1 MSNYKKYDDDF
12 KKTLVEL
19 YNNGRTQSSI
29 ANEYGISL
37 SALARWIRLYSTVKT
52 DTGEI
57 LTAKQ
62 IKDLQKRNAQLE
74 EENIILKKRLP
85 SSRHTQTKTRRGL
98 QTSFSTQNQNS
109 LPASFMLTEALTTSI
124 LAPILLLAPMLI
136 SKLSKIFCKFILITI
151 IRLVPTKFVVF

>member
-12 KKTLVEL
+12 KKNLVEL
-19 YNNGRTQSSI
+19 YNNGRTQTSI

-52 DTGEI
+52 DNGEI

-74 EENIILKKRLP
+74 EENII
-85 SSRHTQTKTRRGL
+85 
-98 QTSFSTQNQNS
+98 
-109 LPASFMLTEALTTSI
+109 
-124 LAPILLLAPMLI
+124 
-136 SKLSKIFCKFILITI
+136 
-151 IRLVPTKFVVF
+151 